1 MGYILVALVA
11 GIFFMVCFGSAID
24 AAGTYYGSKKK

>member
-1 MGYILVALVA
+1 MGYLIVALLF
-11 GIFFMVCFGSAID
+11 GLFFMVCFGPAID